1 MFFRTKKEKTFMERE
16 IFAQPKIL
24 SDILEGYLEDENIK
38 LDIPTDIE
46 KVVLVASGSSFNCAR
61 YCADLFDKIANIEA
75 AAVYSSE
82 FLLKT
87 IVPHSDKMLYI
98 FITQSGETSD
108 TNKALMKAKEY
119 NLKTLCITNAENS
132 SIWKLSDYKIN
143 CRAGQ
148 EKSIAATKSLTAQM
162 LCTTLLVLKYAQ
174 IKGIDVSYY
183 LKDLQTLPSAINGTL
198 GLRNNIQKHAKL
210 LHTYKNII
218 VSADGMAYAL
228 ARESALKIKETSYK
242 NIYAMV
248 LGEFMHGHV
257 AVMNNKA
264 TLIYTSAEK
273 ISERS
278 INNINNIQK
287 DYCPTLVIIGN
298 SDEKI
303 KTDFHFNIDTKD
315 EVQKMFANIL
325 IFQLIALETAL
336 ELKCDVD
343 NPKGLHKIV
352 IEKSV

>member
-75 AAVYSSE
+75 SAVYSSE

-198 GLRNNIQKHAKL
+198 GLRNNIKKHAKL

-228 ARESALKIKETSYK
+228 ARESALKIKETTYRNVNSY
-242 NIYAMV
+242 I

-257 AVMNNKA
+257 AILNEKSAMIYIAISDLN
-264 TLIYTSAEK
+264 YTSTKNLNK
-273 ISERS
+273 IK
-278 INNINNIQK
+278 K
-287 DYCPTLVIIGN
+287 DYKPFIFLIGN
-298 SDEKI
+298 SNDKI
-303 KTDFHFNIDTKD
+303 NVNVNINVNIESWLVKS
-315 EVQKMFANIL
+315 FAVVVIS
-325 IFQLIALETAL
+325 QLFALEMAL
-336 ELKCDVD
+336 KMGHNVD
-343 NPKGLHKIV
+343 KPKGL
-352 IEKSV
+352 EKVVQ

>member
-1 MFFRTKKEKTFMERE
+1 MFFRSKKEKTFMERE

-24 SDILEGYLEDENIK
+24 SDILEGYVEGENIK

-75 AAVYSSE
+75 SAVYSSE

-87 IVPHSDKMLYI
+87 IIPHSDKMLYI

-183 LKDLQTLPSAINGTL
+183 LKDLKTLPLAINSTL
-198 GLRNNIQKHAKL
+198 ALRNNIHKHAKIL
-210 LHTYKNII
+210 QAYKNII

-228 ARESALKIKETSYK
+228 ARESALKIKETTYRNVNSY
-242 NIYAMV
+242 I

-257 AVMNNKA
+257 AIMNEKSAMIYIA
-264 TLIYTSAEK
+264 TSDLSYTSTKNLNK
-273 ISERS
+273 IK
-278 INNINNIQK
+278 K
-287 DYCPTLVIIGN
+287 DYKPFIFLIGN
-298 SDEKI
+298 SNDKI
-303 KTDFHFNIDTKD
+303 NVNVNINVNIESWLVKS
-315 EVQKMFANIL
+315 FAIVV
-325 IFQLIALETAL
+325 ISQLFALEMAL
-336 ELKCDVD
+336 KMGHNVD
-343 NPKGLHKIV
+343 KPKGL
-352 IEKSV
+352 EKVVQ